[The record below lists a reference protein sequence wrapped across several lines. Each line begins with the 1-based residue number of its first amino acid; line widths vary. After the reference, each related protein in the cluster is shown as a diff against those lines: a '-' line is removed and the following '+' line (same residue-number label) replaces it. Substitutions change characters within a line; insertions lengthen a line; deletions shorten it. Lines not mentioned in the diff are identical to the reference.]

1 MEDLDIPPKETVVG
15 RPSLGKRS
23 VFVYKVQNRTLAD
36 INEELMNILQQM
48 KERGAQQPALEYA
61 IEGVQEAEDTNS
73 LVFLADDATIAQ
85 LKDLLSSLDTTT
97 SAKMTYYIYKIQM
110 APEPQISASL
120 QQMKQRLQA
129 SKHPDMDLIKVIDTM
144 EWNEET
150 NSLIFIGSPNSI
162 NKLKE
167 ILPTFDVT
175 SIKGGPKST
184 FLIYNPQY
192 RNGEKLYN
200 NLEDTG
206 RNLKDAGLVDSSFLQ
221 TLATMKW
228 TPSTNSLL
236 FTGTPQSLDRIQGIL
251 TSMDTPTPFTSKTTE
266 VFVYKPQFASPQ
278 QIESGL
284 QSLVASLE
292 ATNTYA
298 DQSLVKA
305 IQSMKWNPDTMSF
318 TVTTDPAT
326 VQRLKKSARFFRWT
340 STAGQAHF
348 LKVFFSISFRM
359 QRANAVI
366 AELKKIAAKIPASN
380 LKNNNFIT
388 TINNLEWVRSN
399 NSLLITGSPDAIDQ
413 VKTLLADFDISSGA
427 PTGAQSFYI
436 YKPINLPPENIL
448 AVLKN
453 LSDDMQASGL
463 EDPDLFQS
471 LSSARYV
478 QSTSSLL
485 FAGSQASLDKIKA
498 LIATIDITFP
508 PPQYKRWEM
517 SLFFYKLQTS
527 SPEQFI
533 AL

>member
-1 MEDLDIPPKETVVG
+1 MSIDSPHSPLDIEMYVVKSVSAEELISLTQHILSPFSEGNPLIFVPQKDTNSIFIVSTPFLIERALTVMEDLDIPAKETVVG

-192 RNGEKLYN
+192 RNGEELYN

-236 FTGTPQSLDRIQGIL
+236 FTGTPQSLDRIQGLSLLWIPPL
-251 TSMDTPTPFTSKTTE
+251 P
-266 VFVYKPQFASPQ
+266 SPLKRQ
-278 QIESGL
+278 KYLSI
-284 QSLVASLE
+284 SLNLPLL
-292 ATNTYA
+292 N
-298 DQSLVKA
+298 
-305 IQSMKWNPDTMSF
+305 
-318 TVTTDPAT
+318 
-326 VQRLKKSARFFRWT
+326 RLK
-340 STAGQAHF
+340 
-348 LKVFFSISFRM
+348 V
-359 QRANAVI
+359 VC
-366 AELKKIAAKIPASN
+366 N
-380 LKNNNFIT
+380 L
-388 TINNLEWVRSN
+388 
-399 NSLLITGSPDAIDQ
+399 LL
-413 VKTLLADFDISSGA
+413 
-427 PTGAQSFYI
+427 
-436 YKPINLPPENIL
+436 LP
-448 AVLKN
+448 
-453 LSDDMQASGL
+453 
-463 EDPDLFQS
+463 
-471 LSSARYV
+471 
-478 QSTSSLL
+478 
-485 FAGSQASLDKIKA
+485 
-498 LIATIDITFP
+498 
-508 PPQYKRWEM
+508 
-517 SLFFYKLQTS
+517 
-527 SPEQFI
+527 
-533 AL
+533 